1 MQIYIADLQAY
12 NSGYL
17 KGEWIQLPTEDDDI
31 QDAILRQSQN
41 GQSDF
46 AIHDWELPFE
56 ISKYTHPLKINELCH
71 TIQELNLNKYLIQ
84 HLEYSY
90 GIDLKNTD
98 TYTLKNYLDNIYTI
112 EASNNIEFAQNF
124 MYEFYSNQ
132 LESLPW
138 ELSYSIDYDTV
149 YKKLEMTMSI
159 TKDENKNIYYYSNI

>member
-17 KGEWIQLPTEDDDI
+17 KGEWIKLPTEEDDI

-41 GQSDF
+41 VQSDF

-56 ISKYTHPLKINELCH
+56 ISEYTNPLKINELCH
-71 TIQELNLNKYLIQ
+71 TIQELN
-84 HLEYSY
+84 
-90 GIDLKNTD
+90 LKNTD

-124 MYEFYSNQ
+124 IYEFYFDQ
-132 LESLPW
+132 IEALPW
-138 ELSYSIDYDTV
+138 EISYSIDYETL
-149 YKKLEMTMSI
+149 YKKLEMTMNI
-159 TKDENKNIYYYSNI
+159 TKNEYENIYYYSNN

>member
-12 NSGYL
+12 NSGYI
-17 KGEWIQLPTEDDDI
+17 KGEWILLPTEEDDI
-31 QDAILRQSQN
+31 QHAILRQSQN

-56 ISKYTHPLKINELCH
+56 INEYTNPLKINELCQ
-71 TIQELNLNKYLIQ
+71 TIQELNLNKHLIQ
-84 HLEYSY
+84 HLEYAS

>member
-46 AIHDWELPFE
+46 AIHDWELP
-56 ISKYTHPLKINELCH
+56 LKINELCH

-90 GIDLKNTD
+90 EIDLKNTD

-124 MYEFYSNQ
+124 IYEFYFDQ
-132 LESLPW
+132 IEALPW
-138 ELSYSIDYDTV
+138 EISYSIDYETL
-149 YKKLEMTMSI
+149 YKKLEMTMNI
-159 TKDENKNIYYYSNI
+159 TKNEYENIYYYSNN

>member
-17 KGEWIQLPTEDDDI
+17 KGEWIKLPTEEDDI

-41 GQSDF
+41 VQSDF

-56 ISKYTHPLKINELCH
+56 ISEYTNPLKINELCH

-84 HLEYSY
+84 HLEYAY
-90 GIDLKNTD
+90 GVDLKNTD

-124 MYEFYSNQ
+124 IYE
-132 LESLPW
+132 W
-138 ELSYSIDYDTV
+138 EISYSIDYETL
-149 YKKLEMTMSI
+149 YKKLEITMNI
-159 TKDENKNIYYYSNI
+159 TKNEYENIYYYSNN

>member
-56 ISKYTHPLKINELCH
+56 INEYTNPLKINELCQ

-84 HLEYSY
+84 HLEYAY

>member
-56 ISKYTHPLKINELCH
+56 INEYTNPLKINELCN

-84 HLEYSY
+84 HLEYAY

-124 MYEFYSNQ
+124 IYEFYSNQ

>member
-12 NSGYL
+12 NSGYI
-17 KGEWIQLPTEDDDI
+17 KGEWILLPTEEDDI
-31 QDAILRQSQN
+31 QHAILRQSQN

-56 ISKYTHPLKINELCH
+56 INEYTNPLKINELCQ
-71 TIQELNLNKYLIQ
+71 TIQELNLNKHLIQ
-84 HLEYSY
+84 HLEYAY

>member
-12 NSGYL
+12 NSGYI
-17 KGEWIQLPTEDDDI
+17 KGEWILLPTEEDDI
-31 QDAILRQSQN
+31 QHAILRQSQN

-56 ISKYTHPLKINELCH
+56 INEYTNPLKINELCQ
-71 TIQELNLNKYLIQ
+71 TIQELNLNKHLIHQ
-84 HLEYSY
+84 LEYAY